1 MKITDVEVL
10 YLRLPNL
17 TIKGDGSQ
25 DAVIVRISTDEGIVG
40 IGEADSS
47 PLIIK
52 AIIETPP
59 SHSASIGLRDLLIG
73 EDPLE
78 IERLW
83 EKMYRQSIYYGRR
96 SVGVHAMS
104 AIDIALWD
112 IAGKYYGVPVYK
124 LLGGSYRD
132 KIPAYASV
140 LMPDTEYEVE
150 KLACGFI
157 EQGYTGVKFGWGAFG
172 KDEYKDVSLVAAAR
186 RAIGDKLSLQIDI
199 GMEWKT
205 VSHAIKMCKRM
216 EPFHLN
222 WIEEPIP
229 PDDIEGY
236 ARLARHVSQTI
247 ASGEELTTR
256 FEYWDLMDKGQVG
269 IIQPDVTRCGGITE
283 LKRIATLA
291 ELKSTRI
298 VPHGFSTGIL
308 VAASLHFLAALKD
321 GDLMEFCRTGSPLNT
336 DLLIKP
342 IEFEHGMVVVPQ
354 SPGLGVELNEEIV
367 KKYGY
372 RVS

>member
-1 MKITDVEVL
+1 MKITNVEVL
-10 YLRLPNL
+10 YLRVPNL

-25 DAVIVRISTDEGIVG
+25 DAVIVRIATDEGIVG
-40 IGEADSS
+40 IGEADTS
-47 PLIIK
+47 PLIVK

-73 EDPLE
+73 EDPLQ

-96 SVGVHAMS
+96 AVGIHAMS

-112 IAGKYYGVPVYK
+112 IAGKYYGVPVHT
-124 LLGGSYRD
+124 LLGGAYRD
-132 KIPAYASV
+132 RISAYASV
-140 LMPDTEYEVE
+140 LMPETEHEVE
-150 KLACGFI
+150 QLATGFA
-157 EQGYTGVKFGWGAFG
+157 EQGYGSVKFGWGAFG
-172 KDEYKDVSLVAAAR
+172 KDERTDVRLVAAAR
-186 RAIGDKLSLQIDI
+186 RALGDELGLQIDI

-205 VSHAIKMCKRM
+205 FGHAIKMCKRM
-216 EPFHLN
+216 EEFNLN
-222 WIEEPIP
+222 WIEEPVL

-236 ARLARHVSQTI
+236 ARLAQHSTQTI
-247 ASGEELTTR
+247 ASGEALTTR

-321 GDLMEFCRTGSPLNT
+321 GNLMEFCRTGSPLNT
-336 DLLIKP
+336 DLLVNP
-342 IEFEHGMVVVPQ
+342 IEFKDGMVTVPQ
-354 SPGLGVELNEEIV
+354 APGLGIELNEEVV
-367 KKYGY
+367 KKYLY
-372 RVS
+372 KVV